1 MNCRSCGRPMKT
13 FWRRESTYSN
23 NPDDIFARC
32 TGHND
37 ECPMSVYEF
46 RASTYASLSD
56 EHLNRLYR
64 QAVKSLER
72 FQIRARQLPKTTT
85 SNS

>member
-1 MNCRSCGRPMKT
+1 MKT
-13 FWRRESTYSN
+13 FWRRASTYSN
-23 NPDDIFARC
+23 EADYISCRC
-32 TGHND
+32 TGDND

-46 RASTYASLSD
+46 RVSTYASLSD
-56 EHLNRLYR
+56 EHLNHLYR

-72 FQIRARQLPKTTT
+72 FQIRARRLPKTTT